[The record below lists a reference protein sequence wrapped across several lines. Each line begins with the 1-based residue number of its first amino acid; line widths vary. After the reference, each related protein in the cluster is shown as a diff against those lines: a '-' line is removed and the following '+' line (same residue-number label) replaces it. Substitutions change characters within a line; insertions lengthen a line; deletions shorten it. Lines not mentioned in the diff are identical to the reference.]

1 MQQPM
6 TSVEPIPAPLIT
18 SSYSLSVL
26 PNLSDLLGVAVEFR
40 WIVPDSVSYGGVVAW
55 GYQPAASFAS
65 AFAKRRQSGLLRLED
80 GFLRSVDRRE
90 PPLSIVVDDLGMYYD
105 ATRASRL
112 EALIAGAC
120 SKAQQSRAQ
129 ALMEAWRTAR
139 VSKYNHAR
147 EYAAELP
154 ARYVLVVDEA
164 RGCHSIQYG
173 LADKAGFQAML
184 DAALQENPACTIL
197 IKAHSE
203 GRRRGHYDPDAL
215 AANPRVRVLADD
227 LHPVSLIEH
236 AETVYCVTSQLG
248 FEGLLWGKRVRTF
261 GMPFYAGWGLTHDEL
276 PAPDRRLPVP
286 LENLVYAAL
295 VDYPRYIDPET
306 KKRCEPE
313 RLIEWLGLQRRM
325 RERFPGTVYAQ
336 GFSTYKKPIVRRF
349 FQGSTVVF
357 DRHPARMPEDATRV
371 VWSRKD
377 LGPMPDNGIL
387 EGKNPQIVRLEDGFI
402 RSVGL
407 GADLVRPLSWAMDTR
422 GIYYDSTA
430 PSDLEHILLYTGFD
444 DDLIH
449 RAQLLRVCLVT
460 EALTKYNVGT
470 ASWRRPDSASLAESD
485 KSTPVILVPGQV
497 ESDASLAY
505 GAPGIRRNLDLLKAV
520 REANSQAYIV
530 YKPHPDVVAGLRNKG
545 QGEDEATRWCDEI
558 VVDVA
563 MGKML
568 AEVDEVHVLTSLTGF
583 EALLR
588 GKKVVCYGL
597 PFYAGWGLTED
608 VLGLTRRTRRLTLNE
623 LVAGVLI
630 LYPTYISRT
639 TDRYTT
645 PERALDELLTWR
657 DSNASTLPWWR
668 KGLRRLLKMEMRF
681 KQGIAWF
688 FAK

>member
-1 MQQPM
+1 MQQPL
-6 TSVEPIPAPLIT
+6 TSLEITDPLIT

-40 WIVPDSVSYGGVVAW
+40 WMIPDGESYGGVVAW
-55 GYQPAASFAS
+55 GNQPAASFAS
-65 AFAKRRQSGLLRLED
+65 AFVKRHQSGLLRLED
-80 GFLRSVDRRE
+80 GFLRSVDRTE
-90 PPLSIVVDDLGMYYD
+90 SPLSIVVDDLGMYYD
-105 ATRASRL
+105 ATQASRL
-112 EALIAGAC
+112 ESLITGAYSKPQQARSQALIA
-120 SKAQQSRAQ
+120 
-129 ALMEAWRTAR
+129 AWRTAR
-139 VSKYNHAR
+139 VSKYNHSR

-164 RGCHSIQYG
+164 PGCHSIRYG

-184 DAALQENPACTIL
+184 EAALQENSDCTVL

-203 GRRRGHYDPDAL
+203 GRRRGHYDSDAL
-215 AANPRVRVLADD
+215 IANPRIRVLADD

-236 AETVYCVTSQLG
+236 AEAVYCVTSQLG

-276 PAPDRRLPVP
+276 PAPERRLPVP

-295 VDYPRYIDPET
+295 VEYSRYIDPET

-313 RLIEWLGLQRRM
+313 RLIEWMGLQRRM
-325 RERFPGTVYAQ
+325 RERFPRTVYAQ
-336 GFSTYKKPIVRRF
+336 GFSTYKKSIVRRF

-357 DRHPARMPEDATRV
+357 DHHPAQMPEGATCV
-371 VWSRKD
+371 VWSRRD
-377 LGPMPDNGIL
+377 ISAMPVNDISRG
-387 EGKNPQIVRLEDGFI
+387 GNPQIVRLEDGFI

-422 GIYYDSTA
+422 GIYYDATA
-430 PSDLEHILLYTGFD
+430 PSDLEHILLYTCFD
-444 DDLIH
+444 DELTH
-449 RAQLLRVCLVT
+449 RAELLRERLVA

-470 ASWRRPDSASLAESD
+470 ASWRRPDNASLAESD

-497 ESDASLAY
+497 ESDASLAF

-520 REANSQAYIV
+520 REANPQAYIV

-545 QGEDEATRWCDEI
+545 QGEDDSTRWCDET

-588 GKKVVCYGL
+588 GKQVVCYGL
-597 PFYAGWGLTED
+597 PFYAGWGLTQD
-608 VLGLTRRTRRLTLNE
+608 VLPIARRTRRLMLDE
-623 LVAGVLI
+623 LVAAVLI

-645 PERALDELLTWR
+645 PERALDELLAWR
-657 DSNASTLPWWR
+657 DSNAAILPWWR

-681 KQGIAWF
+681 KQGIARL